1 MAKTL
6 ELLKKIIAKTLE
18 LLKNTNSK
26 LGKSIFV
33 FNLPAGSSCPGKTEY
48 CASICYAAKVERIYT
63 NTKVAYAK
71 NQAFI
76 ADNGLDAFVAAVV
89 DQITRKSIKVVR
101 IHSNGDFYSG
111 PYALAWRAI
120 AKACP
125 STVFF
130 AYTRS
135 WRVASILPSLE
146 ALRAL
151 PNVRLLA
158 SVDPSAADAPSGW
171 RVARILSKE
180 DSRAVKHGARV
191 PSHIVCLEQAGK
203 AETCGD
209 CRICYG
215 PGRAPIAFIQ
225 H

>member
-6 ELLKKIIAKTLE
+6 D

-26 LGKSIFV
+26 LGKGIYV
-33 FNLPAGSSCPGKTEY
+33 FNLPAGISCPGKTEY
-48 CASICYAAKVERIYT
+48 CASICYAAKVERIYK
-63 NTKVAYAK
+63 NTGIAYAK

-76 ADNGLDAFVAAVV
+76 DSEGLESFVAAVV

-101 IHSNGDFYSG
+101 IHANGDFYSG
-111 PYALAWRAI
+111 PYVLAWRAI

-125 STVFF
+125 NTVFF

-135 WRVASILPSLE
+135 WRVAGILPALE

-151 PNVRLLA
+151 NNVRLLA
-158 SVDPSAADAPSGW
+158 SIDPSAADSPAGW
-171 RVARILSKE
+171 RAARILSRE

-191 PSHIVCLEQAGK
+191 PSHVVCLEQAGK
-203 AETCGD
+203 AETCAD
-209 CRICYG
+209 CRVCYG

>member
-1 MAKTL
+1 MAKT
-6 ELLKKIIAKTLE
+6 IE

-26 LGKSIFV
+26 LGKGIYV
-33 FNLPAGSSCPGKTEY
+33 FNLPAGLTCPGKTPV
-48 CASICYAAKVERIYT
+48 CASVCYAAKVERIYT
-63 NTKVAYAK
+63 NTKTAYAK

-76 ADNGLDAFVAAVV
+76 NEQGLEAFVAAVV

-111 PYALAWRAI
+111 PYVMAWRAI

-125 STVFF
+125 NTVFF

-135 WRVASILPSLE
+135 WHVPAILPSLE

-151 PNVRLLA
+151 PNVHLLA
-158 SVDPSAADAPSGW
+158 SVDESDESRTDEAWDNGPAGW
-171 RVARILSKE
+171 RLARMLDKPTSKL
-180 DSRAVKHGARV
+180 AKTGVKVTGHV
-191 PSHIVCLEQAGK
+191 VCLEQVGRSS
-203 AETCGD
+203 TCGD
-209 CRICYG
+209 CRVCFG
-215 PGRAPIAFIQ
+215 PGRAPIAFIL

>member
-1 MAKTL
+1 MSKT
-6 ELLKKIIAKTLE
+6 IE

-33 FNLPAGSSCPGKTEY
+33 FNLPAGISCPGKTEF
-48 CASICYAAKVERIYT
+48 CASICYAAKVERIYK
-63 NTKVAYAK
+63 NTGIAYAK

-76 ADNGLDAFVAAVV
+76 DEQGLDSFVAAIV

-101 IHSNGDFYSG
+101 IHANGDFYSG
-111 PYALAWRAI
+111 PYAMAWRAI

-125 STVFF
+125 NTVFF

-135 WRVASILPSLE
+135 WRVASILPNLE

-158 SVDPSAADAPSGW
+158 STDPTAADAPEGW
-171 RVARILSKE
+171 RVARILSKD

-191 PSHIVCLEQAGK
+191 PSHVVCLEQAGK
-203 AETCGD
+203 SSDCGA
-209 CRICYG
+209 CRVCFG